1 METITKDELN
11 KVTEKWLDETE
22 LKQNPLETLNSR
34 ADGKEFD
41 PEKEARKFAERLP
54 DMG

>member
-22 LKQNPLETLNSR
+22 LKQNPLEMLNSR
-34 ADGKEFD
+34 TDEEFD
-41 PEKEARKFAERLP
+41 SEKEARKFAERLP